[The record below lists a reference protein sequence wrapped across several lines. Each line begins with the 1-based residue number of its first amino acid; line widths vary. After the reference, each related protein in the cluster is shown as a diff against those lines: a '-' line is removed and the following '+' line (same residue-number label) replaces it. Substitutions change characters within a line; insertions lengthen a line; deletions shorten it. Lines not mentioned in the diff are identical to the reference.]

1 MRSSLTSSS
10 QVNRASRGLGR
21 GEHPDRVDTA
31 VPRLNLSRIYEDG
44 RSMTQFSGHSRTD
57 PSELA
62 RAIQK
67 LSRRTRDWYILHFF
81 YSCISFLPLFFI
93 STDKYK
99 SEARSCL
106 YFKNHE
112 GAFNACAIFLRHSIY
127 QLLFNVT
134 QTVIFAA

>member
-21 GEHPDRVDTA
+21 GEHPDRVDAA
-31 VPRLNLSRIYEDG
+31 VPRLNLSRIYEDR

-67 LSRRTRDWYILHFF
+67 LSRRTRDWYILHIFTVFLFSLCFF
-81 YSCISFLPLFFI
+81 FRSISIKAKLQVSI
-93 STDKYK
+93 Q
-99 SEARSCL
+99 
-106 YFKNHE
+106 E
-112 GAFNACAIFLRHSIY
+112 GAFSVYIIFLKHSIC
-127 QLLFNVT
+127 QLFST
-134 QTVIFAA
+134 